1 IKNGQIGI
9 FIIEEE
15 AYVKKVFV

>member
-15 AYVKKVFV
+15 AYVKKV